1 MNTPAP
7 DNNRTELIDELQAPK
22 YERLLTPATVLDFLA
37 DHVGAAN
44 ALTARQCV
52 QAICGFAT
60 AQGERH
66 LRQIVVELRRIG
78 HPVCAT
84 PVHGYFMA
92 ANDAELDETC
102 EFLLDRAITS
112 LTQIGALRRVAMPDL
127 RGQLGLP
134 LERRESGNG
143 NRESQKP
150 DKATSNAKAHA

>member
-1 MNTPAP
+1 VSAP
-7 DNNRTELIDELQAPK
+7 SPTIEQIDAEHAPH
-22 YERLLTPATVLDFLA
+22 YDRLLTPATVLDFLA
-37 DHVGAAN
+37 DHVGAGN
-44 ALTARQCV
+44 GLTARQCV

-66 LRQIVVELRRIG
+66 LRQIVVELRRAG

-84 PVHGYFMA
+84 PGNGYFLA
-92 ANDAELDETC
+92 ADDAELEATC
-102 EFLLDRAITS
+102 EFLLDRAMTS

-134 LERRESGNG
+134 LSSRESGNG

-150 DKATSNAKAHA
+150 DTATSNAKAHA